1 MDDDGDVRTE
11 WDELIGHEEALR
23 IALEQ
28 TNGTVVDFELD
39 DDDNYIY
46 EIEINAYTSEIL
58 EIEEDNNDDYRE
70 EYRRERGIG
79 RFWNG
84 TRGTFISF
92 ELLEDGIKN
101 YTLHTNKT
109 ELLLFER
116 IRIEDL
122 IIEDTETQGSIF
134 EIEGDEAKIRIFDV
148 APALMKIEV
157 EADDTDK
164 RTISFNL
171 GDMDVV
177 GLEGPNLVLTYN
189 NYTAKLLSGSREDGP
204 WNSPLDIEIDEEV
217 VNYTFKKELFF
228 VFRMTD
234 FGENEREREREKEM
248 EQNISNGISQGKIGG
263 EVIVDSDSERVSD
276 LTVSYADDDSNS
288 EK

>member
-1 MDDDGDVRTE
+1 M
-11 WDELIGHEEALR
+11 
-23 IALEQ
+23 
-28 TNGTVVDFELD
+28 
-39 DDDNYIY
+39 
-46 EIEINAYTSEIL
+46 
-58 EIEEDNNDDYRE
+58 
-70 EYRRERGIG
+70 
-79 RFWNG
+79 
-84 TRGTFISF
+84 
-92 ELLEDGIKN
+92 EDGIKN